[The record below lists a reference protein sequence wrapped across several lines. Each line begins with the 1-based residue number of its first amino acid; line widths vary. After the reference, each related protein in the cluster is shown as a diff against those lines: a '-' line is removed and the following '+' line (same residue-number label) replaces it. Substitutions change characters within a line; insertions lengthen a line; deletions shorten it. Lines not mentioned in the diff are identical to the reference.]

1 VISRSEP
8 GLFGEVTGK
17 KGFQESPAF
26 RSESPRGPRARNRA
40 LEGTWLT
47 HWIRSNR
54 LANFLILAV
63 ETLIL
68 LTFFALLA
76 WEPDFLQ
83 DSLVL
88 EVGLALSFFLLTRL
102 RRPFT

>member
-1 VISRSEP
+1 MISRSEP
-8 GLFGEVTGK
+8 GLFSELTGK
-17 KGFQESPAF
+17 KGLGSPGFRAESP
-26 RSESPRGPRARNRA
+26 GDPRARDWA
-40 LEGTWLT
+40 LEGTWLA

-54 LANFLILAV
+54 MANSLILAV
-63 ETLIL
+63 EMLIL

-88 EVGLALSFFLLTRL
+88 EVGIALSFFLLTRL
-102 RRPFT
+102 RRPLT